1 MEFQLIFK
9 TRIDPVHYKLCHFIY
24 TFIFYG
30 NYKTQD
36 PKTNFSILFFLVLS
50 ADLHCAPH
58 VSSCGHIMHSSCW
71 QNYFDDVQSSEQR
84 RSRMRA
90 PQSYD
95 IEKSEFLCP
104 LCRCLSN
111 CVIPLIPQFH
121 LLQPLLLRER
131 SEELEDNKTPI
142 NLDFGEW
149 LNAMFIAVKYKKTI
163 NQNEVVQKDMDKGT
177 SDTEDSS
184 STSSSPPKKHSAHT
198 DFVRYYTCPLD
209 QVKHE
214 MQQDAKAMIEEMASN
229 VGEQFARIYT
239 DREGQE
245 LVFSPSVFGMMNLF
259 SQAVYK
265 VGLDVEPDLHDERIP
280 MVTYNYYHTLMSHIL
295 CKIRKSSFIFFLKC
309 N

>member
-1 MEFQLIFK
+1 
-9 TRIDPVHYKLCHFIY
+9 
-24 TFIFYG
+24 
-30 NYKTQD
+30 
-36 PKTNFSILFFLVLS
+36 
-50 ADLHCAPH
+50 
-58 VSSCGHIMHSSCW
+58 MHSSCW
-71 QNYFDDVQSSEQR
+71 QNYFDDVQNSERQ
-84 RSRMRA
+84 RSRMRQ

-121 LLQPLLLRER
+121 LLQPPLLRETAGQP
-131 SEELEDNKTPI
+131 DKIKTPI

-163 NQNEVVQKDMDKGT
+163 NHNEIVQKDLDK
-177 SDTEDSS
+177 EDPDESNAAS
-184 STSSSPPKKHSAHT
+184 LSPPKKHSADT

-214 MQQDAKAMIEEMASN
+214 MQQGTTALVEDIPIN

-245 LVFSPSVFGMMNLF
+245 LVFSPSVFEMMNLF

-265 VGLDVEPDLHDERIP
+265 VGLDIEPDLHDERIP
-280 MVTYNYYHTLMSHIL
+280 MVS
-295 CKIRKSSFIFFLKC
+295 
-309 N
+309 

>member
-1 MEFQLIFK
+1 MALQLILK
-9 TRIDPVHYKLCHFIY
+9 TRIDLVCKKQEIKEILLFPMVSII
-24 TFIFYG
+24 TNSG
-30 NYKTQD
+30 
-36 PKTNFSILFFLVLS
+36 PKNHCNFLLFSVLS

-121 LLQPLLLRER
+121 LLQPPLLRER
-131 SEELEDNKTPI
+131 SEDIENNKTPI

-163 NQNEVVQKDMDKGT
+163 NHNEVVQKDMDKGT
-177 SDTEDSS
+177 SDTEDSTS
-184 STSSSPPKKHSAHT
+184 PSSSPPKKHSTHT

-214 MQQDAKAMIEEMASN
+214 MQQDAKAMIEELPSS

-280 MVTYNYYHTLMSHIL
+280 MVIYNQYQII
-295 CKIRKSSFIFFLKC
+295 IRHMDL
-309 N
+309 

>member
-1 MEFQLIFK
+1 
-9 TRIDPVHYKLCHFIY
+9 
-24 TFIFYG
+24 
-30 NYKTQD
+30 
-36 PKTNFSILFFLVLS
+36 
-50 ADLHCAPH
+50 
-58 VSSCGHIMHSSCW
+58 MHSSCW
-71 QNYFDDVQSSEQR
+71 QNYFDDVQNSERQ
-84 RSRMRA
+84 RSRMRQ

-121 LLQPLLLRER
+121 LLQPPLLRVDVCDQND
-131 SEELEDNKTPI
+131 EDGSDVRWSSKIKTPI

-163 NQNEVVQKDMDKGT
+163 NHNEIVQKDLDK
-177 SDTEDSS
+177 EDPDESNAA
-184 STSSSPPKKHSAHT
+184 SSSPPKKHSADT

-214 MQQDAKAMIEEMASN
+214 MQQGTTALVEDIPMN

-245 LVFSPSVFGMMNLF
+245 LVFSPSVFEMMNLF

-265 VGLDVEPDLHDERIP
+265 VGLDIEPDLHDERIP
-280 MVTYNYYHTLMSHIL
+280 MVSYFSYDF
-295 CKIRKSSFIFFLKC
+295 FIC
-309 N
+309 VISI